1 MAARHGACD
10 HAAQL
15 KESRNFTI
23 RERGRRPWLPQ
34 QQKFQPTIIPVPPA
48 HRGCALSR
56 ADATARARHASLP
69 ARRARFASIVAS
81 QARIT
86 QLSGE
91 IDDAKSEL
99 TNAQSYNDYL
109 STTMDQITN
118 STSVQQEAEDR
129 LGLVKMDPSQVT
141 YVRLE
146 DESVIERA
154 AGTADKFFA
163 GIKTA
168 ALSLLGSF
176 DPKPIRS
183 RQYRITLGA
192 QAVRWESCGA
202 ALTLRQSVHPNR
214 STLFLP
220 SWAGAYSCKQSF
232 L

>member
-1 MAARHGACD
+1 MASTAAEISTNNHSGSSRTPRVRVVKGGRYGLSKARQFA
-10 HAAQL
+10 
-15 KESRNFTI
+15 R
-23 RERGRRPWLPQ
+23 
-34 QQKFQPTIIPVPPA
+34 
-48 HRGCALSR
+48 
-56 ADATARARHASLP
+56 TAGTVLVIAIFFGL
-69 ARRARFASIVAS
+69 FASIVAS

-176 DPKPIRS
+176 DPVKAIPHNFGCPS
-183 RQYRITLGA
+183 RQVGIMRCCPYIAPKRASQQEHAFFAIMGGHVFVQT
-192 QAVRWESCGA
+192 VF
-202 ALTLRQSVHPNR
+202 SV
-214 STLFLP
+214 
-220 SWAGAYSCKQSF
+220 KE
-232 L
+232 

>member
-1 MAARHGACD
+1 MASTAAEISTNNHSGSSRTPRVRVVKGGRYGLSKARQFA
-10 HAAQL
+10 
-15 KESRNFTI
+15 R
-23 RERGRRPWLPQ
+23 
-34 QQKFQPTIIPVPPA
+34 
-48 HRGCALSR
+48 
-56 ADATARARHASLP
+56 TAGTVLVIAIFFGL
-69 ARRARFASIVAS
+69 FASIVAS

-146 DESVIERA
+146 NESVIERA

-168 ALSLLGSF
+168 ALSLFGSF
-176 DPKPIRS
+176 DP
-183 RQYRITLGA
+183 
-192 QAVRWESCGA
+192 
-202 ALTLRQSVHPNR
+202 
-214 STLFLP
+214 
-220 SWAGAYSCKQSF
+220 
-232 L
+232 

>member
-1 MAARHGACD
+1 MRKGAAPMASAAAEIPTNNHSGSGSSRTPRVRVVKGGRYGLSKARQFARTAGTV
-10 HAAQL
+10 L
-15 KESRNFTI
+15 
-23 RERGRRPWLPQ
+23 
-34 QQKFQPTIIPVPPA
+34 IIA
-48 HRGCALSR
+48 IFFGL
-56 ADATARARHASLP
+56 
-69 ARRARFASIVAS
+69 FASIVAS

-91 IDDAKSEL
+91 IDAAKSEL

-163 GIKTA
+163 SIKTA

-176 DPKPIRS
+176 DP
-183 RQYRITLGA
+183 
-192 QAVRWESCGA
+192 
-202 ALTLRQSVHPNR
+202 
-214 STLFLP
+214 
-220 SWAGAYSCKQSF
+220 
-232 L
+232 

>member
-1 MAARHGACD
+1 MASTAAEISTNNHSGSSRTPRVRVVKGGRYGLSKARQFA
-10 HAAQL
+10 
-15 KESRNFTI
+15 R
-23 RERGRRPWLPQ
+23 
-34 QQKFQPTIIPVPPA
+34 
-48 HRGCALSR
+48 
-56 ADATARARHASLP
+56 TAGTVLVIAIFFGL
-69 ARRARFASIVAS
+69 FASIVAS

-129 LGLVKMDPSQVT
+129 LVKMDPSQVT

-176 DPKPIRS
+176 DP
-183 RQYRITLGA
+183 
-192 QAVRWESCGA
+192 
-202 ALTLRQSVHPNR
+202 
-214 STLFLP
+214 
-220 SWAGAYSCKQSF
+220 
-232 L
+232 

>member
-1 MAARHGACD
+1 MASTAAEISTNNHSGSSRTPRVRVVKGGRYGLSKARQFA
-10 HAAQL
+10 
-15 KESRNFTI
+15 R
-23 RERGRRPWLPQ
+23 
-34 QQKFQPTIIPVPPA
+34 
-48 HRGCALSR
+48 
-56 ADATARARHASLP
+56 TAGTVLVIAIFFGL
-69 ARRARFASIVAS
+69 FASIVAS

-129 LGLVKMDPSQVT
+129 LGLVKMDLSQVT

-176 DPKPIRS
+176 DPYPIRS

>member
-23 RERGRRPWLPQ
+23 REGGRRPWLPQ

-48 HRGCALSR
+48 HRVRVVKGGRYGLSKAR
-56 ADATARARHASLP
+56 QFARTAGTVLVIAIFFGL
-69 ARRARFASIVAS
+69 FASIVAS

-146 DESVIERA
+146 NESVIERA

-176 DPKPIRS
+176 DP
-183 RQYRITLGA
+183 
-192 QAVRWESCGA
+192 
-202 ALTLRQSVHPNR
+202 
-214 STLFLP
+214 
-220 SWAGAYSCKQSF
+220 
-232 L
+232 

>member
-1 MAARHGACD
+1 MASTAAEISTNNHSGSSRTPRVRVVKGGRYGLSKARQFA
-10 HAAQL
+10 
-15 KESRNFTI
+15 R
-23 RERGRRPWLPQ
+23 
-34 QQKFQPTIIPVPPA
+34 
-48 HRGCALSR
+48 
-56 ADATARARHASLP
+56 TAGTVLVIAIFFGL
-69 ARRARFASIVAS
+69 FASIVAS

-91 IDDAKSEL
+91 I
-99 TNAQSYNDYL
+99 NAQSYNDYL

-176 DPKPIRS
+176 DP
-183 RQYRITLGA
+183 
-192 QAVRWESCGA
+192 
-202 ALTLRQSVHPNR
+202 
-214 STLFLP
+214 
-220 SWAGAYSCKQSF
+220 
-232 L
+232 

>member
-1 MAARHGACD
+1 MASTAAEIATNNHSGSSRTPRVRVVKGGRYGLSKARQFA
-10 HAAQL
+10 
-15 KESRNFTI
+15 R
-23 RERGRRPWLPQ
+23 
-34 QQKFQPTIIPVPPA
+34 
-48 HRGCALSR
+48 
-56 ADATARARHASLP
+56 TAGTVLVIAIFFGL
-69 ARRARFASIVAS
+69 FASIVAS

-129 LGLVKMDPSQVT
+129 LGLVKMDPSQ
-141 YVRLE
+141 E

-176 DPKPIRS
+176 DP
-183 RQYRITLGA
+183 
-192 QAVRWESCGA
+192 
-202 ALTLRQSVHPNR
+202 
-214 STLFLP
+214 
-220 SWAGAYSCKQSF
+220 
-232 L
+232 

>member
-1 MAARHGACD
+1 MASTAAEISTNNHSGSSRTPRVRVVKGGRYGLSKARQFA
-10 HAAQL
+10 
-15 KESRNFTI
+15 R
-23 RERGRRPWLPQ
+23 
-34 QQKFQPTIIPVPPA
+34 
-48 HRGCALSR
+48 
-56 ADATARARHASLP
+56 TAGTVLVIAIFFGL
-69 ARRARFASIVAS
+69 FA
-81 QARIT
+81 T
-86 QLSGE
+86 QLSVE

-176 DPKPIRS
+176 DP
-183 RQYRITLGA
+183 
-192 QAVRWESCGA
+192 
-202 ALTLRQSVHPNR
+202 
-214 STLFLP
+214 
-220 SWAGAYSCKQSF
+220 
-232 L
+232 

>member
-1 MAARHGACD
+1 MASTAAEISTNNHSGSSRTPRVRVVKGGRYGLSKARQFA
-10 HAAQL
+10 
-15 KESRNFTI
+15 R
-23 RERGRRPWLPQ
+23 
-34 QQKFQPTIIPVPPA
+34 
-48 HRGCALSR
+48 
-56 ADATARARHASLP
+56 TAGTVLVIAIFFGL
-69 ARRARFASIVAS
+69 FASIVAS

-91 IDDAKSEL
+91 IDAKSEL

-176 DPKPIRS
+176 DP
-183 RQYRITLGA
+183 
-192 QAVRWESCGA
+192 
-202 ALTLRQSVHPNR
+202 
-214 STLFLP
+214 
-220 SWAGAYSCKQSF
+220 
-232 L
+232 

>member
-1 MAARHGACD
+1 MASTAAEISTNNHSGSSRTPRVRVVKGGRYGLSKAR
-10 HAAQL
+10 QL
-15 KESRNFTI
+15 AGTVLVIAIFF
-23 RERGRRPWLPQ
+23 GL
-34 QQKFQPTIIPVPPA
+34 
-48 HRGCALSR
+48 
-56 ADATARARHASLP
+56 
-69 ARRARFASIVAS
+69 FASIVAS

-146 DESVIERA
+146 NESVIERA

-176 DPKPIRS
+176 DP
-183 RQYRITLGA
+183 
-192 QAVRWESCGA
+192 
-202 ALTLRQSVHPNR
+202 
-214 STLFLP
+214 
-220 SWAGAYSCKQSF
+220 
-232 L
+232 

>member
-1 MAARHGACD
+1 MALVTMPHSLRKAEILRYEKGGGAHGF
-10 HAAQL
+10 HS
-15 KESRNFTI
+15 SRNFNQQSF
-23 RERGRRPWLPQ
+23 RFLPHTAGARCQ
-34 QQKFQPTIIPVPPA
+34 
-48 HRGCALSR
+48 GLSKAR
-56 ADATARARHASLP
+56 QFARTAGTVLVIAIFFGL
-69 ARRARFASIVAS
+69 FASIVAS

-129 LGLVKMDPSQVT
+129 LGLVKMDPSQVM

-176 DPKPIRS
+176 DP
-183 RQYRITLGA
+183 
-192 QAVRWESCGA
+192 
-202 ALTLRQSVHPNR
+202 
-214 STLFLP
+214 
-220 SWAGAYSCKQSF
+220 
-232 L
+232 

>member
-1 MAARHGACD
+1 MASTAAEISTNNHSGSSRTPRVRVVKGGRYGLSKARQFA
-10 HAAQL
+10 
-15 KESRNFTI
+15 R
-23 RERGRRPWLPQ
+23 
-34 QQKFQPTIIPVPPA
+34 
-48 HRGCALSR
+48 
-56 ADATARARHASLP
+56 TAGTVLVIAIFFGL
-69 ARRARFASIVAS
+69 FASIVAS
-81 QARIT
+81 QARI
-86 QLSGE
+86 
-91 IDDAKSEL
+91 KSEL

-176 DPKPIRS
+176 DP
-183 RQYRITLGA
+183 
-192 QAVRWESCGA
+192 
-202 ALTLRQSVHPNR
+202 
-214 STLFLP
+214 
-220 SWAGAYSCKQSF
+220 
-232 L
+232 

>member
-1 MAARHGACD
+1 MASTAAEIATNNHSGSSRTPRVRVVKGGRYGLSKARQFA
-10 HAAQL
+10 
-15 KESRNFTI
+15 R
-23 RERGRRPWLPQ
+23 
-34 QQKFQPTIIPVPPA
+34 
-48 HRGCALSR
+48 
-56 ADATARARHASLP
+56 TAGTVLVIAIFFGL
-69 ARRARFASIVAS
+69 FASIVAS

-118 STSVQQEAEDR
+118 S
-129 LGLVKMDPSQVT
+129 PSQVT

-176 DPKPIRS
+176 DP
-183 RQYRITLGA
+183 
-192 QAVRWESCGA
+192 
-202 ALTLRQSVHPNR
+202 
-214 STLFLP
+214 
-220 SWAGAYSCKQSF
+220 
-232 L
+232 

>member
-23 RERGRRPWLPQ
+23 RERGGAHGFHSSRNCNQQSFRFLPHTAGARCQGRTLRPEQ
-34 QQKFQPTIIPVPPA
+34 GTPVCPHGGHGA
-48 HRGCALSR
+48 GHCHLFGL
-56 ADATARARHASLP
+56 
-69 ARRARFASIVAS
+69 FASIVAS

-129 LGLVKMDPSQVT
+129 LGLVKWTPA
-141 YVRLE
+141 R
-146 DESVIERA
+146 
-154 AGTADKFFA
+154 
-163 GIKTA
+163 
-168 ALSLLGSF
+168 
-176 DPKPIRS
+176 
-183 RQYRITLGA
+183 
-192 QAVRWESCGA
+192 
-202 ALTLRQSVHPNR
+202 
-214 STLFLP
+214 
-220 SWAGAYSCKQSF
+220 
-232 L
+232 

>member
-1 MAARHGACD
+1 MASTAAEISTNNHSGSSRTPRVRVVKGGRYGLSKARQFA
-10 HAAQL
+10 
-15 KESRNFTI
+15 R
-23 RERGRRPWLPQ
+23 
-34 QQKFQPTIIPVPPA
+34 
-48 HRGCALSR
+48 
-56 ADATARARHASLP
+56 TAGTVLVIAIFFFGL
-69 ARRARFASIVAS
+69 FASIVAS

-176 DPKPIRS
+176 DP
-183 RQYRITLGA
+183 
-192 QAVRWESCGA
+192 
-202 ALTLRQSVHPNR
+202 
-214 STLFLP
+214 
-220 SWAGAYSCKQSF
+220 
-232 L
+232 

>member
-1 MAARHGACD
+1 MASTAAEISTNNHSGSSRTPRVRVVKGGRYGLSKARQFA
-10 HAAQL
+10 
-15 KESRNFTI
+15 R
-23 RERGRRPWLPQ
+23 
-34 QQKFQPTIIPVPPA
+34 
-48 HRGCALSR
+48 
-56 ADATARARHASLP
+56 TAGTVLVIAIFFGL
-69 ARRARFASIVAS
+69 FASIVAS

-129 LGLVKMDPSQVT
+129 LGKMDPSQVT

-146 DESVIERA
+146 NESVIERA

-163 GIKTA
+163 GMKTA

-176 DPKPIRS
+176 DP
-183 RQYRITLGA
+183 
-192 QAVRWESCGA
+192 
-202 ALTLRQSVHPNR
+202 
-214 STLFLP
+214 
-220 SWAGAYSCKQSF
+220 
-232 L
+232 